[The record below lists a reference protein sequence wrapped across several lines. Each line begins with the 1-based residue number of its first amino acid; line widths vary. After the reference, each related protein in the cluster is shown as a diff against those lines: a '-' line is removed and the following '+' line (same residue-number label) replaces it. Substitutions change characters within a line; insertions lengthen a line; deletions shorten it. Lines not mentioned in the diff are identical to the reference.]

1 MRKNAQ
7 RVLLPSSLPNGF
19 LDADPVRVSVNL
31 ITFGA
36 HLFTNSLLEP
46 LRQPRTKLVI
56 FRQFGQQAA

>member
-1 MRKNAQ
+1 
-7 RVLLPSSLPNGF
+7 
-19 LDADPVRVSVNL
+19 VRVSVNL